1 MAPKDCHF
9 ESEFFMVNTSI
20 KSIELFGSL
29 LVPFKEK
36 TALGAPQRDAG
47 PRSPVYHKVRH
58 DHGWVASAPTMDL
71 VSKIFAY
78 VTAETVPVI
87 VRASGQGLLK
97 RSLLTRPLWCGGR
110 YDTKDPRAN
119 HR

>member
-1 MAPKDCHF
+1 VAPKDCHF
-9 ESEFFMVNTSI
+9 ESEFFMVNTGI

-29 LVPFKEK
+29 LIPFKEK
-36 TALGAPQRDAG
+36 TVLGVPQPDAG
-47 PRSPVYHKVRH
+47 RRSPIDHKLRH
-58 DHGWVASAPTMDL
+58 DYRWVASAPTMDL

-78 VTAETVPVI
+78 VTAKSVPVI

-97 RSLLTRPLWCGGR
+97 RSSLTQPLWCGGR
-110 YDTKDPRAN
+110 FGAKDPRAD